1 MVTGASRGIGR
12 AIAGRLADEGWDLLL
27 SARGGQG
34 LEEAV
39 ASLSDSGAAVRGMP
53 ADMGRPADIEAL
65 AAAQYERG
73 SELDLL
79 VYCQIMLHS
88 QCRIRPFGGVVVWLA
103 IRGPATR
110 AVASVSRVRG
120 DSTRQLI
127 AAILM
132 QNSSGSS
139 GDCRIWLR
147 AVSLQILVRAA
158 PVIIWGRR

>member
-1 MVTGASRGIGR
+1 MNSTRTAMITGASRGIGR

-34 LEEAV
+34 LDEAV

-79 VYCQIMLHS
+79 VLAAGVGAGGLIDGYRMH
-88 QCRIRPFGGVVVWLA
+88 RARPPSL
-103 IRGPATR
+103 
-110 AVASVSRVRG
+110 VSPP
-120 DSTRQLI
+120 TE
-127 AAILM
+127 
-132 QNSSGSS
+132 
-139 GDCRIWLR
+139 
-147 AVSLQILVRAA
+147 
-158 PVIIWGRR
+158 PPRR